1 MALIVIEFFPKE
13 SILCDG
19 LNISSEV
26 DQKFVDE
33 QIKDWRKKFV
43 EWFIYKEYV
52 LYKYKFKNMVGFE

>member
-43 EWFIYKEYV
+43 E
-52 LYKYKFKNMVGFE
+52 